1 MANYTAVARTNYF
14 RVTDEEEYQ
23 KLFSN
28 LITTIGEDIEDFT
41 EVRDGVT
48 YHGFGSYDSISYKL
62 DCQDD
67 CCECDIGVFLE
78 KIQKI
83 LPDDEAF
90 MYFEVGNEKL
100 RYVTAYCFIVTKN
113 EIKSMS
119 LDDVSIEYAKKLLG
133 NNFETQTVY

>member
-14 RVTDEEEYQ
+14 KVTDEEEYQ

-48 YHGFGSYDSISYKL
+48 YHGFGSYDSISYRL

-83 LPDDEAF
+83 LPDNEAF
-90 MYFEVGNEKL
+90 IYFEARYEKL
-100 RYVTAYCFIVTKN
+100 RYVAEYCLIVTKN
-113 EIKSMS
+113 DIKRIT
-119 LDDVSIEYAKKLLG
+119 LDDMPIEYVKNLLG
-133 NNFETQTVY
+133 EVFETQTVY